1 MTPAIRCLGSM
12 HGLHSAR
19 DHRDLMAG
27 FVRAIAL
34 DLDGTLADADRLS
47 DAAMAGVDAAR
58 DDGLTAILV
67 TGRILAELEQTF
79 SGTAARFDAVVAENG
94 AVLAV
99 GGIVRD
105 LAPAVEASLT
115 AALDERRVPFR
126 RGRVLVACD
135 AIHAATVV
143 EAVGRLGL
151 DCQVVR
157 NRDALM
163 VLPAGVSKGTGLLA
177 ALAEFDISAHN
188 TLAVG
193 DAENDLALLEAA
205 EVGVAVANAVPSV
218 RRHADLVLD
227 QANGAGVAALLSGP
241 IRTGEQTLR
250 PARRRVTVGRF
261 ADGTAAT
268 VPGAQ
273 ANVLVC
279 GETGAG
285 KSYCAGLL
293 IEGWVAAGYAV
304 LVVDMEG
311 EHLALDRLHSA
322 IVLDE
327 QPTAHEL
334 LSILRQRSLSV
345 VLDVSALGSQE
356 RLDYLRTLPPL
367 IDAERA
373 AWGLPHWIVVDE
385 AHATLSEGGIATEV
399 FRPSDLGYCLVTYRP
414 EELCA
419 EALAAIDVTITV
431 TGPPA
436 PATDGAPAPPNATLR
451 ELGSP
456 ERPFTMSA
464 RRTPH
469 VRHRRKYA
477 VAPLPRHRWFV
488 FRDSAGA
495 VACTAS
501 DLTEFSRALRGVD
514 DTVIA
519 YHLER
524 GDFSRWITGTIQDR
538 PLGAVAGAIERDI
551 LARRAADVLHARER
565 LLDEIKARYL
575 SDA

>member
-1 MTPAIRCLGSM
+1 
-12 HGLHSAR
+12 
-19 DHRDLMAG
+19 MAG
-27 FVRAIAL
+27 FVRAVAL
-34 DLDGTLADADRLS
+34 DLDGTLAENDRLS
-47 DAAMAGVDAAR
+47 DAAMAGVDDAR
-58 DDGLTAILV
+58 DDGLTTILV
-67 TGRILAELEQTF
+67 TGRMLDELEQTF
-79 SGTAARFDAVVAENG
+79 PGLAGRFDAVVAENG
-94 AVLAV
+94 ALLAV
-99 GGIVRD
+99 GGDVHD
-105 LAPAVEASLT
+105 LAPAVEAALA
-115 AALDERRVPFR
+115 AALAERGVPFR

-135 AIHAATVV
+135 AVHAATVV

-157 NRDALM
+157 NRGALM

-177 ALAEFDISAHN
+177 ALAEFDVSPHN

-205 EVGVAVANAVPSV
+205 EVGVAVANAVASL

-227 QANGAGVAALLSGP
+227 EANGAGIAALLSGP
-241 IRTGEQTLR
+241 LRSGEQTLR
-250 PARRRVTVGRF
+250 PARRRLTVGRF
-261 ADGTAAT
+261 TDGTPAT

-279 GETGAG
+279 GGSGVG

-293 IEGWVAAGYAV
+293 IEGWVTAGYAV

-311 EHLALDRLHSA
+311 DHVALDRLHNA

-327 QPTAHEL
+327 QPTAREL

-345 VLDVSALGSQE
+345 VLDVSALRSQQ
-356 RLDYLRTLPPL
+356 RLDYLGTLPPV

-385 AHATLSEGGIATEV
+385 AHTTLGEGGIATEV
-399 FRPSDLGYCLVTYRP
+399 FRPTDLGYCLVTYRP
-414 EELCA
+414 EQLCA
-419 EALAAIDVTITV
+419 EAVAAIDVTITV
-431 TGPPA
+431 TGPAA
-436 PATDGAPAPPNATLR
+436 PATNGAPAPPNATLR

-456 ERPFTMSA
+456 TRAFTMSA

-469 VRHRRKYA
+469 VRHRHKYA
-477 VAPLPRHRWFV
+477 VTPLPRHRWFV
-488 FRDSAGA
+488 FRDSEGA
-495 VACTAS
+495 VAGTAS
-501 DLTEFSRALRGVD
+501 DLTEFGRALGDVD
-514 DTVIA
+514 ATVMA

-538 PLGAVAGAIERDI
+538 QLGAVAGAIERDI